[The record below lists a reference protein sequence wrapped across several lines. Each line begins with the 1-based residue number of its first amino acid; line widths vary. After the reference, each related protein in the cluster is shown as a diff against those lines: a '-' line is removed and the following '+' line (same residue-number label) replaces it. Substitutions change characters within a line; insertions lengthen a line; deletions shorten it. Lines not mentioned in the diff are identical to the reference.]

1 MGRAISVN
9 QLLTKRRKYLE
20 LSAEWLGRV
29 GKPEVGNRWFIMAPT
44 GSGKTTFICQ
54 LAKDLCENN
63 RVGYV
68 SAEEGDS
75 VSLRLALERVG
86 VSNFRT
92 RFIIYDHRDVDA
104 LDADLA
110 KHKSPNV
117 VIVDS
122 VQFFSMTKKK
132 YQELVRK
139 HPNKTFIWVS
149 HMDGKKA
156 DGELAMFIWRDSGV
170 KIVIEGY
177 AAFIRSSR
185 YGGSLKPWIVWRD
198 GAEKYHGFDFI
209 QQWTQ

>member
-1 MGRAISVN
+1 MARAISVN
-9 QLLTKRRKYLE
+9 QLMTKRRQYLK
-20 LSAEWLGRV
+20 LTPNWV
-29 GKPEVGNRWFIMAPT
+29 GKVGLPEVSNRWFIMAPT

-54 LAKDLCENN
+54 LAKDLCVEN
-63 RVGYV
+63 RVGFV

-75 VSLRLALERVG
+75 VSLRMAFERVG
-86 VSNFRT
+86 IAALRT
-92 RFIIYDHRDVDA
+92 RLIIYDHQDIEA
-104 LDADLA
+104 LDADLS

-117 VIVDS
+117 IIIDT

-139 HPNKTFIWVS
+139 HPTKTFIWVS

-156 DGELAMFIWRDSGV
+156 DGDLAVFIWRDSGI

-177 AAFIRSSR
+177 VAMIRSSR
-185 YGGSLKPWIVWRD
+185 YGGTLKPHIIWPE